1 MIKISN
7 FEHFNS
13 IYNFNDF
20 FNIFIRY
27 LKNSEYITLPK
38 GAIIDNKKYNKYLL
52 FITSGILR
60 EYTILESGNESTIQ
74 FIEGRAFILFDEN
87 TTEDIEASKFLE
99 VLESTSFFVID
110 KKVFFDNFYDFNFL
124 QKIITRAFFDQI
136 KETDLRI
143 KLLLKKTTEQ
153 KYLSFTDIYPNI
165 SKIIPLSYIASYIGS
180 TTESISRARKKVL
193 EDERKGI

>member
-110 KKVFFDNFYDFNFL
+110 KKGF
-124 QKIITRAFFDQI
+124 
-136 KETDLRI
+136 
-143 KLLLKKTTEQ
+143 
-153 KYLSFTDIYPNI
+153 
-165 SKIIPLSYIASYIGS
+165 
-180 TTESISRARKKVL
+180 
-193 EDERKGI
+193 

>member
-1 MIKISN
+1 MIK
-7 FEHFNS
+7 
-13 IYNFNDF
+13 
-20 FNIFIRY
+20 
-27 LKNSEYITLPK
+27 
-38 GAIIDNKKYNKYLL
+38 
-52 FITSGILR
+52 
-60 EYTILESGNESTIQ
+60 
-74 FIEGRAFILFDEN
+74 
-87 TTEDIEASKFLE
+87 
-99 VLESTSFFVID
+99 
-110 KKVFFDNFYDFNFL
+110 KVFDNFYDFNFL